1 VNESIWI
8 DARAAQDPDQ
18 RLRGIGRYVAEH
30 TRALLDLDRERIA
43 GVICEGGARP
53 VADTDWLGLEPAWRA
68 FDQPVTDPPA
78 LYHVMSPFEPL
89 WPRQRLWP
97 VGACDARTRMVVTV
111 YDLIPKVLPEYRLS
125 GARASRYE
133 ARLQLVRRAD
143 QILCISDFTAADVQ
157 RVLSVPDDRITVIGV
172 GMTSALDTSI
182 RVGEAVSVLRHR
194 FPTLW
199 RGFPLY
205 VGGADWRKN
214 LEMLVRAWGATPA
227 YVRRG
232 RPLVICGHMPPDRIA
247 ALEAQAVAC
256 GLAPGEV
263 LLTGYVSDLELAALY
278 RSCGAFVFP
287 SLYEGSG
294 LPMLEAMAFGVP
306 VVAANASTT
315 SEILGDLEMTFD
327 PSDATEMARVISRAL
342 VDDTARARLKARSRA
357 RRDRFTWRGV
367 AERTFAGYERALAA
381 SALTAPC

>member
-1 VNESIWI
+1 VSESIWI
-8 DARAAQDPDQ
+8 DARAAEDPDQ

-30 TRALLDLDRERIA
+30 TRGLLDLDPGRIA
-43 GVICEGGARP
+43 GVICEGDPGSA
-53 VADTDWLGLEPAWRA
+53 AETGWLAGEPARRA
-68 FDQPVTDPPA
+68 FDLPVTDPPA

-89 WPRQRLWP
+89 WPRERLWP
-97 VGACDARTRMVVTV
+97 VGACDARTRVVVTV

-157 RVLSVPDDRITVIGV
+157 RVLDIPDRRITVIGV
-172 GMTSALDTSI
+172 GMSSALDTSI
-182 RVGEAVSVLRHR
+182 TVGAAVEVLRHR
-194 FPTLW
+194 FPALR

-227 YVRRG
+227 YIRRG
-232 RPLVICGHMPPDRIA
+232 RPLVICGHMPPDRISS
-247 ALEAQAVAC
+247 LETQAEAS
-256 GLAPGEV
+256 GLTPGEL
-263 LLTGYVSDLELAALY
+263 LLTGYISDPELAALY

-294 LPMLEAMAFGVP
+294 LPMLEAMAFGLP
-306 VVAANASTT
+306 VVAANTSTT
-315 SEILGDLEMTFD
+315 SEILGDLDMTFD
-327 PSDATEMARVISRAL
+327 PFDAEDMARVISRAL
-342 VDDTARARLKARSRA
+342 GDDEARARLKARSRV
-357 RRDRFTWRGV
+357 RSDRFTWHGV

-381 SALTAPC
+381 SPLTAPR